1 MKHLKSYKLFESNDN
16 DITFVKNILLD
27 ISDDDISIKV
37 SDLKEYSPNSPVKKI
52 SILIGDDE
60 DEFLEIFF
68 DVSKYI
74 ENLEL
79 INNYLTGEGYSLENS
94 HFLYFDENGMVTN
107 SFHSSNFNEIKD
119 KLKNINQLKIC
130 EIIYKNSEFV
140 NDYIKECKWNIQN
153 SLANCAF
160 FAKDFYQWCQ
170 KKGIDCKLA
179 YSEQSAPDDVR
190 EDHIIPMVDRYLI
203 DFVFTDKGVSHIVR
217 ENNKSEALMRQ
228 TNPEVTEL
236 SNFKEKYGK
245 WGYKN
250 IEVITYE
257 QSFGKD
263 GRCQTI
269 ELKESIKVPIEIG
282 DTVLGGRFKN
292 KKIVVKKIGKNKKG
306 DITINDKPL
315 LKFRLVKENLQED
328 VDYYFRHLE
337 DDNFVIQT
345 ENDYFRIFK
354 PINQSNDRGSLV
366 YSYSNCNP
374 FQWSEIA
381 GEISRYVIELDDSEN
396 SEKSIEYAYVVKK
409 EGGISNRK
417 QIHTQMLLDDT
428 FDCGEILS
436 FTIGFR

>member
-1 MKHLKSYKLFESNDN
+1 MKHLKTYKIFESNDY

-37 SDLKEYSPNSPVKKI
+37 TDLKTNSPIKKI

-60 DEFLEIFF
+60 DEFSEIFF
-68 DVSKYI
+68 NVSKYI
-74 ENLEL
+74 ETLEL
-79 INNYLTGEGYSLENS
+79 INNYLTGEGYSLEFS
-94 HFLYFDENGMVTN
+94 HFLYFDEDDDCAD

-130 EIIYKNSEFV
+130 EIIYK
-140 NDYIKECKWNIQN
+140 D
-153 SLANCAF
+153 
-160 FAKDFYQWCQ
+160 
-170 KKGIDCKLA
+170 
-179 YSEQSAPDDVR
+179 
-190 EDHIIPMVDRYLI
+190 
-203 DFVFTDKGVSHIVR
+203 
-217 ENNKSEALMRQ
+217 
-228 TNPEVTEL
+228 
-236 SNFKEKYGK
+236 
-245 WGYKN
+245 
-250 IEVITYE
+250 
-257 QSFGKD
+257 
-263 GRCQTI
+263 I
-269 ELKESIKVPIEIG
+269 ELKEDIKVPIEIG

-292 KKIVVKKIGKNKKG
+292 KKTIVKKIGKNKKG

-396 SEKSIEYAYVVKK
+396 SEKSIEYAYIVKK

-417 QIHTQMLLDDT
+417 QIDTQMLLDDT
-428 FDCGEILS
+428 FDAGEILS

>member
-1 MKHLKSYKLFESNDN
+1 MKHLKTYKLFESNDN
-16 DITFVKNILLD
+16 DLN
-27 ISDDDISIKV
+27 
-37 SDLKEYSPNSPVKKI
+37 
-52 SILIGDDE
+52 
-60 DEFLEIFF
+60 
-68 DVSKYI
+68 
-74 ENLEL
+74 
-79 INNYLTGEGYSLENS
+79 
-94 HFLYFDENGMVTN
+94 
-107 SFHSSNFNEIKD
+107 
-119 KLKNINQLKIC
+119 
-130 EIIYKNSEFV
+130 FV
-140 NDYIKECKWNIQN
+140 NDYIKECKWDIQN

-245 WGYKN
+245 WRYKN

-257 QSFGKD
+257 QAFGKD

-269 ELKESIKVPIEIG
+269 ELKEDIKVPIEIG

-292 KKIVVKKIGKNKKG
+292 KKTIVKKIGKNKKG

-315 LKFRLVKENLQED
+315 LKYRIIKENLEED
-328 VDYYFRHLE
+328 INYYFTHLE
-337 DDNFVIQT
+337 DDGFAVVNEI
-345 ENDYFRIFK
+345 DHIRIFK
-354 PINQSNDRGSLV
+354 PLEKLDDRNN
-366 YSYSNCNP
+366 YSYLNCNP

-381 GEISRYVIELDDSEN
+381 AEISRYVIELDDSEN
-396 SEKSIEYAYVVKK
+396 SEKSIDYAYIVKR
-409 EGGISNRK
+409 ENNGFYAAASNRK
-417 QIHTQMLLDDT
+417 QINTQMLLDDT
-428 FDCGEILS
+428 FDAGEILS
-436 FTIGFR
+436 FVIGFR

>member
-1 MKHLKSYKLFESNDN
+1 MKHLKTYKLFESFDN
-16 DITFVKNILLD
+16 DINFVMDVLLD
-27 ISDDDISIKV
+27 ISDDDISVKV
-37 SDLKEYSPNSPVKKI
+37 SDLNQSTNSPIKKI
-52 SILIGDDE
+52 SILMGDDE
-60 DEFLEIFF
+60 DEFSEIFF

-79 INNYLTGEGYSLENS
+79 INDYLTGEGYSLENS
-94 HFLYFDENGMVTN
+94 HFLYFDEDDDCAD

-140 NDYIKECKWNIQN
+140 NDYIKDCKWNIQN

-160 FAKDFYQWCQ
+160 FSKDFYQWCQ
-170 KKGIDCKLA
+170 KKGIDCRLA

-257 QSFGKD
+257 QAFGKD

-269 ELKESIKVPIEIG
+269 ELKEDIKVPIEIG

-292 KKIVVKKIGKNKKG
+292 KKTIVKKIGKNKKG

-315 LKFRLVKENLQED
+315 LKYRIIKENLEED
-328 VDYYFRHLE
+328 VNYYFRHLE
-337 DDNFVIQT
+337 DDYFIIQT
-345 ENDYFRIFK
+345 KDDYFRIFK
-354 PINQSNDRGSLV
+354 PLVQSDDVDRVV
-366 YSYSNCNP
+366 YSYSNCKP
-374 FQWSEIA
+374 FQWSEIS
-381 GEISRYVIELDDSEN
+381 GEISRYISELDDSET
-396 SEKSIEYAYVVKK
+396 SEKSIDYCYVVRR
-409 EGGISNRK
+409 EAGLVNRK
-417 QIHTQMLLDDT
+417 QIHSQMLLNDT
-428 FDCGEILS
+428 FDAGEILS